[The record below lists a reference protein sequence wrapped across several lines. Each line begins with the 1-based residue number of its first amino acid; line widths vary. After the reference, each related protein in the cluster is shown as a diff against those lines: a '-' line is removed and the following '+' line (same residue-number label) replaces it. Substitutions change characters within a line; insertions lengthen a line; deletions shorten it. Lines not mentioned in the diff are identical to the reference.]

1 MKAVSQFFSSYNS
14 SKGAYLFT
22 GIFLVSAI
30 TLIVFA
36 NGTCDEGDS
45 VMHYQFARWS
55 WAHPALFFHHW
66 AKPLYVLLASPLAQ
80 FGFNGIKVFNVL
92 TACLCMLLTYK
103 TCYKLAIPRSSL
115 VIVLLAMAPAWLKH
129 SLSGLTEPL
138 FACIMCLSIFL
149 YLKNRIVLA
158 IIIVSFLPFIR
169 SEGLIIAGIF
179 GLLLL
184 VERRWKIIPLLLT
197 GHLVYGIAGAF
208 IHGTVLWVF
217 THIPYA
223 RLGSVYGIGT
233 WGHFFSNLPVITGIP
248 LLVLLVAGLAY
259 GLKELLTKSLIGRE
273 TLLVYGCF
281 VSYFL
286 AHVIFWALGIFNS
299 FGMLRV
305 LVAVMPLMAIIQ
317 LRGLNM
323 LALLPFPKLIIR
335 TAIVAVLLFPFVPE
349 NHYSWKFD
357 RDFKLGNDQMLQLQM
372 GKYIR
377 QHFSDYQQRR
387 YYFDANYISVV
398 MDFDFFDEQKSR
410 RVSEWVAQSDNKPC
424 FVIWDDWYCAFEGGI
439 PLDKLLHDQNLIL
452 VKEFSVVYGN
462 GPARRTVLFINSP

>member
-1 MKAVSQFFSSYNS
+1 M
-14 SKGAYLFT
+14 
-22 GIFLVSAI
+22 
-30 TLIVFA
+30 
-36 NGTCDEGDS
+36 
-45 VMHYQFARWS
+45 
-55 WAHPALFFHHW
+55 
-66 AKPLYVLLASPLAQ
+66 
-80 FGFNGIKVFNVL
+80 
-92 TACLCMLLTYK
+92 
-103 TCYKLAIPRSSL
+103 
-115 VIVLLAMAPAWLKH
+115 
-129 SLSGLTEPL
+129 
-138 FACIMCLSIFL
+138 
-149 YLKNRIVLA
+149 
-158 IIIVSFLPFIR
+158 
-169 SEGLIIAGIF
+169 
-179 GLLLL
+179 
-184 VERRWKIIPLLLT
+184 
-197 GHLVYGIAGAF
+197 
-208 IHGTVLWVF
+208 
-217 THIPYA
+217 
-223 RLGSVYGIGT
+223 
-233 WGHFFSNLPVITGIP
+233 
-248 LLVLLVAGLAY
+248 
-259 GLKELLTKSLIGRE
+259 
-273 TLLVYGCF
+273 VYGCF